1 MTNQD
6 PGGGASALR
15 GTLAAGEDGW
25 RITFERRLPHPP
37 AAVWSALVEP
47 AQQERW
53 LPGVTIDPVE
63 NGSVVFDFG
72 EDETAEGAVLAVEH
86 GRLLE
91 HTWLWPDEPPST
103 VRWELS
109 PGEGAGTATLVLRH
123 GAVRREPAADY
134 GAGWHTMLDALAV
147 HLDGGDPG
155 ELSPDYEELYELY
168 RDTSLS

>member
-1 MTNQD
+1 VTNQD
-6 PGGGASALR
+6 FGVGRLTS
-15 GTLAAGEDGW
+15 TENGW

-37 AAVWSALVEP
+37 AAVWAALAEP
-47 AQQERW
+47 AQQQRW

-63 NGSVVFDFG
+63 NGTVVFDFG
-72 EDETAEGAVLAVEH
+72 GDGTAETAEGVVLAVER

-103 VRWELS
+103 VRWELT
-109 PGEGAGTATLVLRH
+109 PDGDTARLVLRH
-123 GAVRREPAADY
+123 DLVSREPAADY

-155 ELSPDYEELYELY
+155 ELSPDYDELYELY
-168 RDTSLS
+168 TSLS